1 MPWHLAEAA
10 AGGVAAVALSLAALA
25 THDLDRSAVAE
36 PATVTIR
43 ATRLPFPEPG
53 EFLVEG
59 RPIPAPLRDA
69 AVPAFR
75 IMTHQVSLA
84 DYGRCV
90 AAGRCMAADA
100 AAPDAAPEA
109 AIDVPATGV
118 SHFDALAYAAWLG
131 EATGATWRLPSAL
144 EAAAAAGERFA
155 AETFSD
161 AADDPKNPAVAW
173 IRRYRDEAAA
183 RRPVDPEPKRFGHYG
198 VNALGIADFGGNV
211 WEWTSTCYV
220 RVSFDTD
227 RVTERGR
234 TENCRVHVLEG
245 RHRAIMS
252 DFVRD
257 GRSGGCAVGT
267 PPDNLGFRLVREP
280 GRPLVARLAH
290 RVAGFVGR

>member
-10 AGGVAAVALSLAALA
+10 AGSLAAVALSLAAFA
-25 THDLDRSAVAE
+25 PHDFDRRADPVTE
-36 PATVTIR
+36 PATVTIP
-43 ATRLPFPEPG
+43 ASRLSFPEPG

-75 IMTHQVSLA
+75 IMTHQVGLA

-90 AAGRCMAADA
+90 AAGRCP
-100 AAPDAAPEA
+100 APDAPAPRA
-109 AIDVPATGV
+109 AVDVPVTGV

-131 EATGATWRLPSAL
+131 EATGTTWRLPSAL
-144 EAAAAAGERFA
+144 ETAAAAGERFA

-173 IRRYRDEAAA
+173 IRRYREEAASK
-183 RRPVDPEPKRFGHYG
+183 RPPDPAPRPIGHYG
-198 VNALGIADFGGNV
+198 VNALGLADFGGNV

-220 RVSFDTD
+220 RVSYDTD
-227 RVTERGR
+227 RITERSR

-257 GRSGGCAVGT
+257 GRSGGCAVGA

-280 GRPLVARLAH
+280 GRPPLVARLTR
-290 RVAGFVGR
+290 RVAGLLGR

>member
-10 AGGVAAVALSLAALA
+10 AGSVAAVALSLAAFA
-25 THDLDRSAVAE
+25 THDLDRAAGPGAE
-36 PATVTIR
+36 PATVTIP
-43 ATRLPFPEPG
+43 ATRLSFPEPG

-59 RPIPAPLRDA
+59 RPVPAPLRDA

-75 IMTHQVSLA
+75 IMTHQVRLA

-90 AAGRCMAADA
+90 AAGRCLAADA
-100 AAPDAAPEA
+100 AAPDAAN
-109 AIDVPATGV
+109 DVPATGV
-118 SHFDALAYAAWLG
+118 SHVDALAYAAWLG

-155 AETFSD
+155 AGTFSD

-173 IRRYRDEAAA
+173 IRRYREEAASK
-183 RRPVDPEPKRFGHYG
+183 RPPDPAPRPIGQYG
-198 VNALGIADFGGNV
+198 VNALGVADFGGNV

-220 RVSFDTD
+220 RVSLDTD
-227 RVTERGR
+227 RVTERSR

-257 GRSGGCAVGT
+257 GRSGGCAVGA

-280 GRPLVARLAH
+280 GLPLVAGLKH
-290 RVAGFVGR
+290 RVAGLFGG

>member
-10 AGGVAAVALSLAALA
+10 AGSVAVVALSLAAFA
-25 THDLDRSAVAE
+25 THDLDRAAGPGAE
-36 PATVTIR
+36 PATVTIP
-43 ATRLPFPEPG
+43 ATRLSFPEPG
-53 EFLVEG
+53 EFLAEG
-59 RPIPAPLRDA
+59 RPVPAPLRDA

-75 IMTHQVSLA
+75 IMTHQVRLA

-90 AAGRCMAADA
+90 AAGRCLAADA
-100 AAPDAAPEA
+100 AAPDAAN
-109 AIDVPATGV
+109 DVPVTGV
-118 SHFDALAYAAWLG
+118 SHVDALAYAAWLG

-173 IRRYRDEAAA
+173 IRRYREEAAA
-183 RRPVDPEPKRFGHYG
+183 RRPVDPEPKRIGHYG
-198 VNALGIADFGGNV
+198 VNGQGVADFGGNV

-220 RVSFDTD
+220 RVSLDTD
-227 RVTERGR
+227 RVTERSR
-234 TENCRVHVLEG
+234 TEICRVHVLEG

-290 RVAGFVGR
+290 RVAGLVGR

>member
-1 MPWHLAEAA
+1 MPWHVAETA
-10 AGGVAAVALSLAALA
+10 AGGVVAVALSIAALA
-25 THDLDRSAVAE
+25 AHGSDRDTGAVAA
-36 PATVTIR
+36 PPTVVIE
-43 ATRLPFPEPG
+43 ATRLAFPEPG

-59 RPIPAPLRDA
+59 RAIPAPVRD
-69 AVPAFR
+69 VEIPAFA
-75 IMTHQVSLA
+75 IMTHQVGLA

-90 AAGRCMAADA
+90 AAGRCMAADTQARA
-100 AAPDAAPEA
+100 AAA
-109 AIDVPATGV
+109 DVPVTGV
-118 SHFDALAYAAWLG
+118 SYFDALAYAAWLG

-144 EAAAAAGERFA
+144 EAAAAAGERFS

-173 IRRYRDEAAA
+173 IRRYREQAASVRAPEPAA
-183 RRPVDPEPKRFGHYG
+183 RPFGSYG
-198 VNALGIADFGGNV
+198 VNSLGVADFGGNV

-220 RVSFDTD
+220 RVGFEAD
-227 RVTERGR
+227 RVTERSR

-267 PPDNLGFRLVREP
+267 PPDNLGFRLVQEP
-280 GRPLVARLAH
+280 DRPGL
-290 RVAGFVGR
+290 VGRILGRIAAVLDR